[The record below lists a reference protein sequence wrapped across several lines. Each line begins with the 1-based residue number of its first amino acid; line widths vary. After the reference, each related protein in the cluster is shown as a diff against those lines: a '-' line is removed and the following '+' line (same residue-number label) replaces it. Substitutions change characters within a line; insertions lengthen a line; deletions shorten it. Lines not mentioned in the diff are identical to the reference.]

1 MVIREIRAKA
11 NMNGFGAP
19 IPINGVLFGG
29 EEQAHK
35 FVITA
40 QGGAT
45 FSGSVS
51 AKFLRYAD
59 NVTVPLVGSIEEDA
73 ATVTLIE
80 NCYARPGRFKLTVYV
95 TEGESTTAI
104 YCCMGTVDRT
114 DGETTVDPNGEIT
127 LDVIDLINDINTT
140 RASIPADYSALSAQV
155 DEMGKQV
162 ADDLYL
168 HETDTDAFYWRPNVR
183 VNTQGSGYATSQTHY
198 TGIYKNSDQ
207 DRVYIYPG
215 TTIKAKTGYTMD
227 YALRTAPTGGTK
239 IESQRDIAAGT
250 TITLQHAG
258 YLWLSVTDGTS
269 ATSPDSAAKAV
280 AKAGLEIDLVVYP
293 INDTVLQNETDI
305 AALDSRTQQLESALE
320 CGELFDDYT
329 VGKSITTNVNVG
341 ATVDVN
347 TLDDAPTF
355 ECAVVEVLAG
365 DRYRL
370 TGNALNQ
377 ARLWA
382 FTDDQYALISKS
394 GSDAHETDLLLTAPA
409 DGYLIVNV
417 VKASTHSL
425 EKLVLYE
432 DIAEDV
438 KALKTKSEKDGSTGL
453 SDLVT
458 AQKEIAA
465 DWRFAYINV
474 SGGMGLGSNHF
485 IPGTATTWDAEN
497 TEDLDQKGVWMS
509 DGVHPF
515 KGTGVTEMYARTI
528 AAQLAMIPP
537 SYRNGVGETS
547 PSLWAGRNMLWL
559 GTSIPAGRD
568 PEAGE
573 GTGSTYPAMVRTLLG
588 ATGTNEARGA
598 SCVRINSSTGQYT
611 GMKFAHFLRA
621 LTRTQ
626 AECEDIITNWA
637 NYRSYYSAHET
648 LTTDEIAALRSHSF
662 EQILLPYLNG
672 TEDMPDLFVID
683 HGHNDV
689 NPRGVDGLSD
699 LWIEPTLEMIQS
711 GILAEDTYMTANN
724 YAHLKTA
731 LNNDLSGI
739 TDKAAFAASLNRN
752 CFKGAMNFLITVILT
767 YNPYARVIIVGDYN

>member
-1 MVIREIRAKA
+1 MALTLPKSYAQDVTQPIKVRNDGELVFTGNSDVDTISVALYNGGAEYEPGGSVALNCIRADGVT
-11 NMNGFGAP
+11 MVVPGAVSGNVASATLTQACCAVP
-19 IPINGVLFGG
+19 GMMTVVMRLTSGGTGAIFAAVYNVLPSTTDAVGDAG
-29 EEQAHK
+29 TIIEDVAAL
-35 FVITA
+35 I
-40 QGGAT
+40 
-45 FSGSVS
+45 
-51 AKFLRYAD
+51 AD
-59 NVTVPLVGSIEEDA
+59 IDA
-73 ATVTLIE
+73 AV
-80 NCYARPGRFKLTVYV
+80 
-95 TEGESTTAI
+95 
-104 YCCMGTVDRT
+104 
-114 DGETTVDPNGEIT
+114 
-127 LDVIDLINDINTT
+127 
-140 RASIPADYSALSAQV
+140 ASIPEDYSELSAQV
-155 DEMGKQV
+155 AKN
-162 ADDLYL
+162 LYI

-269 ATSPDSAAKAV
+269 DTSTADGAAQV
-280 AKAGLEIDLVVYP
+280 AKAGLEIDLVAYP
-293 INDTVLQNETDI
+293 IKDTVLQNETDI
-305 AALDSRTQQLESALE
+305 AALDSRTQRLESALE
-320 CGELFDDYT
+320 CGELFTDYT

-347 TLDDAPTF
+347 TLNDVPTF

-394 GSDAHETDLLLTAPA
+394 GSNAHETDLLLTAPA
-409 DGYLIVNV
+409 DGYLIVNM

-438 KALKTKSEKDGSTGL
+438 QTLKTKSEKDGSTGL

-474 SGGMGLGSNHF
+474 SGGMGLGSNHL
-485 IPGTATTWDAEN
+485 IPGTATTWDSEG
-497 TEDLDQKGVWMS
+497 TKDLDQKGVWMS

-515 KGTGVTEMYARTI
+515 KGQGVTEMYARTI

-547 PSLWAGRNMLWL
+547 PSLWVGRNMLWL

-573 GTGSTYPAMVRTLLG
+573 GTGSTYPALVRTLLG

-637 NYRSYYSAHET
+637 NYKGYYSAHET

-672 TEDMPDLFVID
+672 TNAMPDLFVLD
-683 HGHNDV
+683 HGHNDTS
-689 NPRGVDGLSD
+689 PRGVDGLSD

-711 GILAEDTYMTANN
+711 GILAEDTYMVAND

-731 LNNDLSGI
+731 LNNDMSGI